1 MRFKTIKVHL
11 NKIIILFLVGVFAS
25 VCGQTTQKDNMIEV
39 REINLKEEVSIQQV
53 SELLD
58 DKAEIHRISLVNWQK
73 FPYHPDV
80 RFRIAHSNNQIWLKF
95 YVYEENVLAQMTQ
108 TNSATHK
115 DSCVEFFLD
124 PKQDGNY
131 YNFEFNCI
139 GTIHLAYGPNRG
151 ERKFIEPYIIEENIQ
166 IKSTLGELPFD
177 GKRGGHSWE
186 MTIVIPSEVLVHEKN
201 LQFGGLTAKANF
213 YKCGDNTSKPHY
225 LSWNPVGT
233 NSPDFHQPDFFGN
246 LVFE

>member
-1 MRFKTIKVHL
+1 MRFKTIKVYL
-11 NKIIILFLVGVFAS
+11 NKILILLLVGVFAGLN
-25 VCGQTTQKDNMIEV
+25 GQTTLKDKMIEV

-58 DKAEIHRISLVNWQK
+58 DKAEIHRINLVNWQK

-95 YVYEENVLAQMTQ
+95 YVHEENILAHRIQ
-108 TNSATHK
+108 TNSSTHM

-139 GTIHLAYGPNRG
+139 GTIHLAHGPGRK
-151 ERKFIEPYIIEENIQ
+151 ERQFIEPSLIEEKILVN
-166 IKSTLGELPFD
+166 STLGKIPFNE
-177 GKRGGHSWE
+177 KKGGHSWE
-186 MTIVIPSEVLVHEKN
+186 MTIIIPSEILVYEKN
-201 LQFGGLTAKANF
+201 LQLSGLEAKANF

-233 NSPDFHQPDFFGN
+233 ESPDFHRPEFFGN
-246 LVFE
+246 LIFE

>member
-1 MRFKTIKVHL
+1 
-11 NKIIILFLVGVFAS
+11 
-25 VCGQTTQKDNMIEV
+25 MIEV

-58 DKAEIHRISLVNWQK
+58 DKAEIHGISLVNWQK

-95 YVYEENVLAQMTQ
+95 YVHEENILALRTQ
-108 TNSATHK
+108 TNSSTHM

-139 GTIHLAYGPNRG
+139 GTTHLAYGPNRK
-151 ERKFIEPYIIEENIQ
+151 ERQFIESGLIEEKILVS
-166 IKSTLGELPFD
+166 STLGKTPFNE
-177 GKRGGHSWE
+177 KKGGHSWE
-186 MTIVIPSEVLVHEKN
+186 MTIIIPSEILVHEKN
-201 LQFGGLTAKANF
+201 SQLSGLEAKANF

-225 LSWNPVGT
+225 LSWNPIGT
-233 NSPDFHQPDFFGN
+233 ESPDFHRPDFFGN
-246 LVFE
+246 LIFE